1 MAQLPVSQPNQIC
14 ILTRSPV
21 IQMHMQVWE
30 AIVTVGFRSP
40 SATHLTNFWV
50 STFSP
55 EKGGNTA
62 FFKRLLWWFSESIYK
77 KKLMW
82 GLVYVGWSFI
92 HSLTN
97 SLLISYFLL
106 SILPVPRH
114 PLFKATPF
122 KKKKKSY
129 KKLREGECFIDDG
142 KEGKYSSPVV
152 TILSHGQQLSLQHSQ
167 IL

>member
-1 MAQLPVSQPNQIC
+1 MLDD
-14 ILTRSPV
+14 
-21 IQMHMQVWE
+21 H
-30 AIVTVGFRSP
+30 
-40 SATHLTNFWV
+40 
-50 STFSP
+50 
-55 EKGGNTA
+55 
-62 FFKRLLWWFSESIYK
+62 
-77 KKLMW
+77 
-82 GLVYVGWSFI
+82 SFI

-97 SLLISYFLL
+97 SLLISYFFL

-129 KKLREGECFIDDG
+129 KKLREEKCFIEDG
-142 KEGKYSSPVV
+142 KEGKYSSPGV